1 MSLRRGIFRIF
12 EEWYRDL
19 EGIGN
24 RKFLV
29 LVEYEVSLIEFSYR
43 DICISLNIM
52 SLFVERILYIVLCV
66 MFTWYILF
74 DGKFVLNID

>member
-1 MSLRRGIFRIF
+1 MSLRRGIFRIS

-29 LVEYEVSLIEFSYR
+29 LVEYEVSLTEFSYR

-52 SLFVERILYIVLCV
+52 SLFVDIIIYCFLCYVYMVYIV
-66 MFTWYILF
+66 
-74 DGKFVLNID
+74 

>member
-52 SLFVERILYIVLCV
+52 SLFVDRIIYCILCYVYVVYIV
-66 MFTWYILF
+66 
-74 DGKFVLNID
+74 

>member
-29 LVEYEVSLIEFSYR
+29 LVEYEVSLIEFSY
-43 DICISLNIM
+43 
-52 SLFVERILYIVLCV
+52 
-66 MFTWYILF
+66 
-74 DGKFVLNID
+74 